1 MCKDR
6 HSGRSKKSWTKQ
18 QIRTATKTPPNQK
31 QKQKQACK
39 QTDKQKLL
47 KKWVNKEQAFRKWGQ
62 EKPVRH
68 LDSACILKCWG
79 TFALHEMK
87 KNNRW
92 FPPQRVLCLFLLGSK
107 ITTTR
112 SHWI

>member
-39 QTDKQKLL
+39 QTDKQK
-47 KKWVNKEQAFRKWGQ
+47 
-62 EKPVRH
+62 PVRH

-79 TFALHEMK
+79 TFAVHEMK